1 MRRSFIIAFVC
12 LLSLYSTA
20 QNGYEIPV
28 TIKPFKNQKIYIGTY
43 QGKSTIVVDSTMVN
57 QQGEG
62 TFKGSKKLIP
72 GIYLMVSPSK
82 TLLFDFLVGD
92 DQQFSIAADT
102 TLPPGEYVYKGS
114 IDNEINQSYS
124 KFMTA
129 KLKEEK
135 EWKEKYNSAKTK
147 TDSLQIAAALRA
159 INKEV
164 TDYQAGILKKYPS
177 NLVSFLLNAM
187 KRPTVPEIPVVNG
200 KRDSL
205 FAYRYTKDHYW
216 DDVMFNDNRLLR
228 TPFFEPKLDEYF
240 SYYVAP
246 QADSVIAEVKH
257 MLLFAKTAKE
267 LYDYLLIKFTNKY
280 MNPEYMGLDKVF
292 VYLFED
298 FYAKGDTSILN
309 PESKKAITERAY
321 NLMANQIGL
330 PAPALNLTDTS
341 GKTNSLYN
349 INAPYTMVVWW
360 DPECGHCKEKI
371 PKLDS
376 MYRAKWKKL
385 GIAMYSIISNE
396 KNIPQW
402 KVFMKEK
409 HLSPEW
415 LQVYETVEARKA
427 GEKNGRPNYRQLY
440 DFQETPTMYL
450 LDKDKKIL
458 AKKLSIEQFDEI
470 IKVNSAKQSSR

>member
-1 MRRSFIIAFVC
+1 MKSAFITVLVC
-12 LLSLYSTA
+12 LLSLYTTA

-28 TIKPFKNQKIYIGTY
+28 TIKPFKNQKIYMGTY
-43 QGKSTIVVDSTMVN
+43 QGKSTILVDSAMVN

-62 TFKGSKKLIP
+62 IFKGLKKMIP
-72 GIYLMVSPSK
+72 GIYLLVSPSR
-82 TLLFDFLVGD
+82 TLLYDFLMGD
-92 DQQFSIAADT
+92 DQQFSMAYDT
-102 TLPPGEYVYKGS
+102 TLPGEIVFKGS
-114 IDNEINQSYS
+114 VDNEINQSYS

-129 KLKEEK
+129 KLKEK
-135 EWKEKYNSAKTK
+135 KGWNEKYNSAKTK
-147 TDSLQIAAALRA
+147 PDSVQSLAAIRT
-159 INKEV
+159 INKEEA
-164 TDYQAGILKKYPS
+164 DYQAAIVKKYPS

-205 FAYRYTKDHYW
+205 FAYRYVKDHYW

-240 SYYVAP
+240 SYYVTP
-246 QADSVIAEVKH
+246 QPDSVIAEVKH
-257 MLLFAKTAKE
+257 MLLFARTAKE
-267 LYDYLLIKFTNKY
+267 LYAYLLIKFTNKY

-292 VYLFED
+292 VYLFEN
-298 FYAKGDTSILN
+298 FYATGDTSILN

-321 NLMANQIGL
+321 NLIANQIGL
-330 PAPALNLTDTS
+330 PAPPLNLTDTS

-349 INAPYTMVVWW
+349 INAPYTMIVWW
-360 DPECGHCKEKI
+360 DPECSHCKEEI

-376 MYRAKWKKL
+376 MYRTKWKRL
-385 GIAMYSIISNE
+385 GIAMYSINANE
-396 KNIPQW
+396 QNIPQW

-427 GEKNGRPNYRQLY
+427 DNKNGKPNYRQLY
-440 DFQETPTMYL
+440 DFHLTPTIYL

-458 AKKLSIEQFDEI
+458 AKKLSLEQFDEI
-470 IKVNSAKQSSR
+470 IKVNGAKQSSR